1 MSEGACNNGHTL
13 KMATSSLKP
22 GIFALLTNFCMH
34 CGIVIIVQYDII
46 IVLLFF
52 YQAILQTLMRVQTVA
67 NRHWI
72 FTLRQQQVQLLKLI
86 IVTTV

>member
-34 CGIVIIVQYDII
+34 YGIVIIVQYDIII

-67 NRHWI
+67 N
-72 FTLRQQQVQLLKLI
+72 
-86 IVTTV
+86 